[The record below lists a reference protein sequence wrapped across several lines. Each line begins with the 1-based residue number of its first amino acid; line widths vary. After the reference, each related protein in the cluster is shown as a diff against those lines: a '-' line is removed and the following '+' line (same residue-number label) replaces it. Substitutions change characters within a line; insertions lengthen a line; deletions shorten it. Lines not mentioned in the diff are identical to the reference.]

1 MAQGD
6 KYAVRLN
13 QPIDDPER
21 RAEMAAEAAPRFGV
35 GPDKVAKLI
44 ARKPGRITMPS
55 SIDKAAEV
63 ANILT
68 SVGVDVD
75 LVIVDSEGNLKKVEA
90 VAPPEPESKPV
101 PEPAPKPEAA
111 PEPDTAEPAPEQKV
125 AEKTTAAPDA
135 DEHGFDAASKVAT
148 GRSDTSFPDE
158 RKVESRRR
166 AKPEPE
172 PEPEDTGPDLDDLD
186 LDEEVVVSQR
196 PRFPLLAKLLLGT
209 LVPLLL
215 LVGVTFYFA
224 NNAITD
230 STTRLLSEV
239 GDNIALILAADFS
252 NYLVENNLAL
262 DDEDAV
268 FYFTRR
274 LNDIQ
279 ASLNETVGVHYTDA
293 NGVRIQGNWEPEITQ
308 NPDFP
313 SFEQG
318 FQQAAQGA
326 IGALDFGA
334 SEERRRATL
343 DERRVAIGGELGTF
357 YTIASP
363 LRDDVGTVQV
373 VIAEGN
379 IVEAT
384 RSVLIPISIAAAATL
399 ILAIIIVVL
408 VAVSVSRR
416 IRRLVRVAQRI
427 ANAELDEPVRIEG
440 NDETRQLAEAFEQMR
455 QELSAAFERLKRRER
470 AARRRG
476 RR

>member
-21 RAEMAAEAAPRFGV
+21 RAAMAAEAAPRFGV

-75 LVIVDSEGNLKKVEA
+75 LVIVDDAGNLKKVEA
-90 VAPPEPESKPV
+90 VAPPEPATAPV
-101 PEPAPKPEAA
+101 PEPAPEPEAA
-111 PEPDTAEPAPEQKV
+111 SEPASKQES
-125 AEKTTAAPDA
+125 ATAPPDA
-135 DEHGFDAASKVAT
+135 DEHGFDAASTIAT

-158 RKVESRRR
+158 RKTQPRRR
-166 AKPEPE
+166 AKPE

-186 LDEEVVVSQR
+186 LDEEVVVSRR

-224 NNAITD
+224 NDAITD

-239 GDNIALILAADFS
+239 GDNIALILAADLS

-268 FYFTRR
+268 LYFTRR

-318 FQQAAQGA
+318 FQQAARGA
-326 IGALDFGA
+326 ISTLDFGA

-343 DERRVAIGGELGTF
+343 SERRVAIGGDLGTF

-399 ILAIIIVVL
+399 VLAIIVAVL